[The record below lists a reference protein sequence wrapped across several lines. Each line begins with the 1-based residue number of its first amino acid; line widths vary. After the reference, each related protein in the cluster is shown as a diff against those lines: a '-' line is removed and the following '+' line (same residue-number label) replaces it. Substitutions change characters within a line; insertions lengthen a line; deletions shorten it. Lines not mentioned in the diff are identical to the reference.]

1 LHFELTGAVRAERFW
16 PDGADGGACDVD
28 DLRPTQGNARDA
40 SAARGGERPHGPDG
54 DARRLRARSGS
65 WLLKR
70 FWRRIEQPRATTAEQ
85 TVQCAGLGTGDS
97 VADFRRPGVAAYQ
110 TTDGAD
116 DRVHLVRVDGC
127 DDHAIASELSGRT
140 AHPDFSSD
148 GRHLVIDELA
158 SEADVDQ
165 IYIGDGNGDHFR
177 LMARCAPPAC
187 LDHWEA
193 AWSPDGQ
200 RLVMSTAGGR
210 LTEQGPTRFGL
221 AVVATQSVHT
231 VLDHPSRDGQ
241 DHFARWSPDG
251 QSLIFWRERGA
262 SEGSPQSA
270 IFRIDADGARLH
282 RLTAWSLA
290 AGDPDWSPDGSSIVF
305 STHPLLIFEGGAE
318 SELYAMKP
326 DGTGLR
332 QLTHDGDGGPRA
344 TQPRWTRD
352 GTAIVYV
359 ETGSGGF
366 PRHISAIR
374 PDGTDD
380 ASVLAERD
388 LYTHPT
394 LQPPV

>member
-1 LHFELTGAVRAERFW
+1 MWTTCDRRKGTRAMRRQHAAVSGRMGRMVMLGGCVLALVA
-16 PDGADGGACDVD
+16 GCSSGSGGASSNPAPPPRS
-28 DLRPTQGNARDA
+28 RPSSAPA
-40 SAARGGERPHGPDG
+40 SAQVTGQSPIF
-54 DARRLRARSGS
+54 DALG
-65 WLLKR
+65 WL
-70 FWRRIEQPRATTAEQ
+70 A
-85 TVQCAGLGTGDS
+85 C
-97 VADFRRPGVAAYQ
+97 Q

-116 DRVHLVRVDGC
+116 DRVHLVRVDGS

-210 LTEQGPTRFGL
+210 LTEQAPTRFGL

-231 VLDHPSRDGQ
+231 ILDHPSRDGQ